1 MSTPTDMV
9 AELIGA
15 RPTAVDALAGG
26 RNNQVYKV
34 QFGDRE
40 PLILK
45 AYFTDDRD
53 PRDRLGAE
61 WAFLNLA
68 KDKEMTSTPHPVAR
82 DLGRRCVLL
91 SFTPGRKLVADEL
104 VWEHVAQA
112 TDFII
117 ALNTGAPTASALAPA
132 SEACFSLTQHLET
145 IDRRVLRLQNHQP
158 VGPLA
163 DDFAAF
169 VAKDLAPSWDQ
180 IRSEL
185 SDAFTRS
192 GWNVEV
198 ELPLDRQWISPS
210 DFGFHNALCDKEDR
224 LGFLDFEY
232 AGRDDP
238 AKLICDFFCQPDI
251 PVPSHFLSPVLSR
264 LHAAGLCDAA
274 LPRRVESLMKAYRIK
289 WICILL
295 NEFLS
300 EGLARRQF
308 SKDTSKEHSRSTQ
321 MSKAKA
327 ALSALHTPNSLA

>member
-1 MSTPTDMV
+1 MTTPADMA

-34 QFGDRE
+34 QFDHRE

-45 AYFTDDRD
+45 AYFTDARD

-68 KDKEMTSTPHPVAR
+68 RDKQVTSTPRPLAR
-82 DLGRRCVLL
+82 DLGRSCVLL
-91 SFTPGRKLVADEL
+91 SFTPGRKLAADEL
-104 VWEHVAQA
+104 TWDHVAQA

-117 ALNTGAPTASALAPA
+117 ALNTGAPTASALSPA
-132 SEACFSLTQHLET
+132 SEACFSLAQHLET
-145 IDRRVLRLQNHQP
+145 IDRRVLRLQNHRSD
-158 VGPLA
+158 GPLA
-163 DDFAAF
+163 DEFAAF
-169 VAKDLAPSWDQ
+169 VAQDLVPTWGE
-180 IRSEL
+180 IRREMS
-185 SDAFTRS
+185 SAFTRS

-198 ELPLDRQWISPS
+198 ELPLDRQWVSPS
-210 DFGFHNALCDKEDR
+210 DFGFHNALCDEEGR

-251 PVPSHFLSPVLSR
+251 PVPAHVLSPMLSR
-264 LHAAGLCDAA
+264 LQAAGVCDAA
-274 LPRRVESLMKAYRIK
+274 LPLRVESLMKAYRTK

-300 EGLARRQF
+300 EGLARRRF
-308 SKDTSKEHSRSTQ
+308 SKDTTAEHSRSTQ

-327 ALSALHTPNSLA
+327 ALSALHIPNPHV